1 MGNDVHADAGISG
14 ASAPERIVE
23 GFAHALRRAGMAVP
37 TTAVLDLVVAL
48 SHVGLQSRTLVY
60 WAGRATLVRRPE
72 DKPVYDRV
80 FAAFWV
86 GEGTPFA
93 LPTAEEVTVAVDEA
107 DDPAAEA
114 GDAEDQALLV
124 RYSPVESLRQ
134 RDFTKLNSREQAE
147 INRLIAALRVSAR
160 RRTSM
165 RLRPSRQRGGKIDM
179 RRTVRSAMRH
189 GGEPVGLAWR
199 RRATHP
205 RRLVILADVSGSME
219 RYARAM
225 LRFAHAVRSARLHVE
240 VFTLATRLTR
250 VTRALSGR
258 DADAALA
265 EVAASVED
273 WSSGTRL
280 GPMLAEFNDEW
291 GSRGMARGAVVVIM
305 SDGWERG
312 DPALLGSEMVRL
324 HRLAH
329 SVIWV
334 NPLKASPGFQPLAQG
349 MAAALPS
356 VDEFIS
362 GHSFSDLKHL
372 AAVIRGS

>member
-1 MGNDVHADAGISG
+1 
-14 ASAPERIVE
+14 
-23 GFAHALRRAGMAVP
+23 
-37 TTAVLDLVVAL
+37 
-48 SHVGLQSRTLVY
+48 
-60 WAGRATLVRRPE
+60 
-72 DKPVYDRV
+72 
-80 FAAFWV
+80 
-86 GEGTPFA
+86 
-93 LPTAEEVTVAVDEA
+93 
-107 DDPAAEA
+107 
-114 GDAEDQALLV
+114 
-124 RYSPVESLRQ
+124 
-134 RDFTKLNSREQAE
+134 
-147 INRLIAALRVSAR
+147 
-160 RRTSM
+160 M
-165 RLRPSRQRGGKIDM
+165 RLRPSRQRGGKVDM